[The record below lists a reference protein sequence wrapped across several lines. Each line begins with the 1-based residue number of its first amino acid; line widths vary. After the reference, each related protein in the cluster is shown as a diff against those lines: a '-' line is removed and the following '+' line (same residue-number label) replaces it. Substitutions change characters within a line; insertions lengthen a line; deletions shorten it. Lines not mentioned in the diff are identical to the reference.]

1 MNAPTPERPAP
12 APATSA
18 TAASGTANDPSR
30 PKNGF
35 DDDDQDDG
43 PWRHAP
49 VAPKDE
55 GLARSFGK
63 AVSDVVT
70 GPLDGADGKPKAP

>member
-1 MNAPTPERPAP
+1 MNANTPSSPAGKQ
-12 APATSA
+12 AKG
-18 TAASGTANDPSR
+18 GTR

-35 DDDDQDDG
+35 EDKDAEDG

-49 VAPKDE
+49 VAPIDA
-55 GLARSFGK
+55 GIADSFGK

-70 GPLDGADGKPKAP
+70 GPLDGADGKPKAR